1 MATGGWRLNEMTSAT
16 EVEYEMGYAADEF
29 GKVLNGPF
37 TGANSPFQCVEIDRH
52 HWSISQAGK
61 GFDLAIRVAEKP
73 PRKLGLFNLPVLD
86 VKFRFTDTEATLRDG
101 FFHRFHQYF
110 HKGGG

>member
-1 MATGGWRLNEMTSAT
+1 MPSDVELPTV
-16 EVEYEMGYAADEF
+16 VEYEMGYGADEF
-29 GKVLNGPF
+29 GKVLCGPF
-37 TGANSPFQCVEIDRH
+37 SGEKSAYRCTQIARH
-52 HWSISQAGK
+52 HWSLEQPGTVFELSIK
-61 GFDLAIRVAEKP
+61 VAEKP

-86 VKFRFTDTEATLRDG
+86 VKFSFADTEATLRDN

>member
-1 MATGGWRLNEMTSAT
+1 MFSDPNLPGLQADI
-16 EVEYEMGYAADEF
+16 VEYEMGYGADEF
-29 GKVLNGPF
+29 GKVLLGPF
-37 TGANSPFQCVEIDRH
+37 SGERTGFNATVIERH
-52 HWSISQAGK
+52 HWLVSLDGAE
-61 GFDLAIRVAEKP
+61 FELAIKVAEKP

-86 VKFRFTDTEATLRDG
+86 VRFTFTNTEAASRDE

>member
-1 MATGGWRLNEMTSAT
+1 MNSDPNLSAM
-16 EVEYEMGYAADEF
+16 VEYEMGYAADEF
-29 GKVLNGPF
+29 GKVLRGPF
-37 TGANSPFQCVEIDRH
+37 SGDKSAYRCTQIERH
-52 HWSISQAGK
+52 HWSLEQPGK
-61 GFDLAIRVAEKP
+61 EFELSIKVAEKP

-86 VKFRFTDTEATLRDG
+86 VKFSFADTEATLRDN

>member
-1 MATGGWRLNEMTSAT
+1 MCSDPNLSTLI
-16 EVEYEMGYAADEF
+16 EYEMGYAADEF
-29 GKVLNGPF
+29 GKVLNGAF
-37 TGANSPFQCVEIDRH
+37 SDEKSPYQCSEIERH
-52 HWSISQAGK
+52 HWSLQQSGTA
-61 GFDLAIRVAEKP
+61 FELAIKVVEKS

-86 VKFRFTDTEATLRDG
+86 VKFSFADTKAALRDD

>member
-1 MATGGWRLNEMTSAT
+1 MNANPNLQPDV
-16 EVEYEMGYAADEF
+16 VEYEMGYGADEF
-29 GKVLNGPF
+29 GRVLTGPF
-37 TGANSPFQCVEIDRH
+37 SGEKSPYRCREIARH
-52 HWSISQAGK
+52 HWLIEKPGAAFELIIK
-61 GFDLAIRVAEKP
+61 VAEKP

-86 VKFRFTDTEATLRDG
+86 VRFTFTNTEAASRDE

>member
-1 MATGGWRLNEMTSAT
+1 MPDSTL
-16 EVEYEMGYAADEF
+16 VEYEMGYGADEF
-29 GKVLNGPF
+29 GKVLNGAF
-37 TGANSPFQCVEIDRH
+37 SGEKSPYQSSEIVRH
-52 HWSISQAGK
+52 HWSLEQSGIA
-61 GFDLAIRVAEKP
+61 FELAIKVTEKP

-86 VKFRFTDTEATLRDG
+86 VKFTFTDTTQNLRDD